1 VPVGVHTEVVGV
13 KETIK
18 ALRRVDP
25 EFRKEFNR
33 AAKAI
38 VAPMVAEAKGL
49 YPQLPLSGMARFWSQ
64 NGASKFPWDVR
75 KVRAGVK
82 VKTSTRRDKNSVL
95 YVSQGNPA
103 GAIFEVAGTKTPGA
117 PFNASLRA
125 RSDRVLWPTF
135 DRHAPQIQAGVALL
149 VKKAEKTVQGMVD

>member
-1 VPVGVHTEVVGV
+1 VPLGVQTEVVGV

-25 EFRKEFNR
+25 EFRKEFNK

-49 YPQLPLSGMARFWSQ
+49 YPQLPLSGMARSWTPKAFSI
-64 NGASKFPWDVR
+64 FPWQVA
-75 KVRAGVK
+75 KVRSSVK

-103 GAIFEVAGTKTPGA
+103 GILFETVTTGNTLGQ
-117 PFNASLRA
+117 NIRA
-125 RSDRVLWPTF
+125 RSDRVLWPTA
-135 DRHAPQIQAGVALL
+135 DRHAPKIQAGIALL
-149 VKKAEKTVQGMVD
+149 VKQAEKTVQGMVD

>member
-1 VPVGVHTEVVGV
+1 MPLGVQTEVVGV

-49 YPQLPLSGMARFWSQ
+49 YPQLPLSGMARSWTPKAFSI
-64 NGASKFPWDVR
+64 FPWQVS
-75 KVRAGVK
+75 KVRSSVK
-82 VKTSTRRDKNSVL
+82 VKTSTRRDKNSVV
-95 YVSQGNPA
+95 YISQGTPA

-117 PFNASLRA
+117 PFNANLRA
-125 RSDRVLWPTF
+125 RSSRVLWPTYE
-135 DRHAPQIQAGVALL
+135 RYAPEIRVGVL
-149 VKKAEKTVQGMVD
+149 KIIKDAEKTVQGMVD

>member
-13 KETIK
+13 KDTIK

-38 VAPMVAEAKGL
+38 VAPMVAEAKSL
-49 YPQLPLSGMARFWSQ
+49 YPQLPLSGMARSWTPKEYSI
-64 NGASKFPWDVR
+64 FPWQVS
-75 KVRAGVK
+75 KVRSGVK

-95 YVSQGNPA
+95 YVSQGEPA
-103 GAIFEVAGTKTPGA
+103 GILFETVSSGKPLGQ
-117 PFNASLRA
+117 NIRA
-125 RSDRVLWPTF
+125 RSDRVLWPTA
-135 DRHAPQIQAGVALL
+135 DRHAPEIQAGIWRL
-149 VKKAEKTVQGMVD
+149 VKEAEKTVQGMVD

>member
-1 VPVGVHTEVVGV
+1 MPLGVQTEVVGV

-49 YPQLPLSGMARFWSQ
+49 YSQLPLSGMARSWTPKAFSI
-64 NGASKFPWDVR
+64 FPWQVS
-75 KVRAGVK
+75 KVRSSVK
-82 VKTSTRRDKNSVL
+82 VKTSTRRNKNSVL

-103 GAIFEVAGTKTPGA
+103 GILFETVSTGNRLGQ
-117 PFNASLRA
+117 NIRA
-125 RSDRVLWPTF
+125 RSDRVPWPTA
-135 DRHAPQIQAGVALL
+135 DRHAPKIQAGIALL
-149 VKKAEKTVQGMVD
+149 VKQAEKTVQGMVD